1 MIEIS
6 YIQLDKFNLKCLKS
20 SRVKVK
26 QDRENSF
33 NEHFFKVG
41 IILWYLEPFPEHYGR
56 QGQDC
61 K

>member
-41 IILWYLEPFPEHYGR
+41 IIIY
-56 QGQDC
+56 DI
-61 K
+61 

>member
-41 IILWYLEPFPEHYGR
+41 IIIMIFR
-56 QGQDC
+56 IFS
-61 K
+61 